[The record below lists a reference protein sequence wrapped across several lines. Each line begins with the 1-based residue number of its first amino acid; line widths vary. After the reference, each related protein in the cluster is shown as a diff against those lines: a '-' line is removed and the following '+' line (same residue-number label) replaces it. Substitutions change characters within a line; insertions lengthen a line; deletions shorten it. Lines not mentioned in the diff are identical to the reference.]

1 MYLLEVYFQPVFL
14 YLLYSWMRHVCFH
27 ITKQFNL
34 NLYALVMGRCCQN
47 LVKGGQ
53 LSLLNTTSFRNIT
66 GEQLKSELQQELLIW
81 DTFAISIWQ
90 YMKLSLHETCMKLMC
105 SSTCAEN
112 AEQKLN
118 LYETCMKLLCSS
130 TSAENAEQVVGQ
142 FICHPNAWS
151 WVKWNEHKHHY
162 TWTECYYSVP
172 QARKKIMAPLDS
184 ISLSNDRTQF
194 HCIFAVTIFQSFR
207 LQNPYINANL
217 SW

>member
-66 GEQLKSELQQELLIW
+66 GEQLKSELQQKLLIW

-151 WVKWNEHKHHY
+151 WVKWNEQTPLHMNRVLLFCSTSKKKNY
-162 TWTECYYSVP
+162 GSTWLNLIIKWQNT
-172 QARKKIMAPLDS
+172 IPLHICS
-184 ISLSNDRTQF
+184 
-194 HCIFAVTIFQSFR
+194 H
-207 LQNPYINANL
+207 NL
-217 SW
+217 SEF